1 MAKPGV
7 LEKLRF
13 EEAQSTNER
22 LDRVEAALAEALDLL
37 RQLTAGK
44 PADDAAG
51 KSAAG
56 KKTAKAED

>member
-22 LDRVEAALAEALDLL
+22 LERIEAKQDEILDLL
-37 RQLTAGK
+37 RQLATAGK
-44 PADDAAG
+44 PADDVL
-51 KSAAG
+51 
-56 KKTAKAED
+56 AKAAKKPAKTED